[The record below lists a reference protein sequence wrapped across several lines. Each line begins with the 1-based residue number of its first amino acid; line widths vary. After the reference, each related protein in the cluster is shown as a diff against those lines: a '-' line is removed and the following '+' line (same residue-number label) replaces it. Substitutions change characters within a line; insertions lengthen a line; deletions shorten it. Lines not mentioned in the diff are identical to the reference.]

1 MPTHRE
7 IEIKLRIPDL
17 DEILRK
23 ILALGAR
30 PRGRVHEFNILFDTP
45 TSGFLRSGRLL
56 RLRIETPATS
66 RVIPAGSGGAWL
78 TSKAP
83 APPRTK
89 RMRPLF
95 KEKLESELSISNPR
109 QLQRQL
115 THLGFHTAFR
125 YEKFRTTFRIPR
137 LPAFHID
144 LDETPLGV
152 ILELEGSP
160 ASIQSVA
167 RRLGFS
173 PREYLRCTYWD
184 LNAAECRRRGLLPRD
199 MLFRA

>member
-56 RLRIETPATS
+56 RLRIETPAAS

-83 APPRTK
+83 APPRIKST
-89 RMRPLF
+89 RPLF
-95 KEKLESELSISNPR
+95 KENLESELSISNPR
-109 QLQRQL
+109 QLQHQL
-115 THLGFHTAFR
+115 ARLGFHPAFR
-125 YEKFRTTFRIPR
+125 YEKYRTTFLLPGHR
-137 LPAFHID
+137 LHID

-152 ILELEGSP
+152 ILELEGPP

-184 LNAAECRRRGLLPRD
+184 LNAAECRRRGIPPGD
-199 MLFRA
+199 MLFHA